1 MTARNSN
8 DTSKTK
14 TPFAQD
20 IRQGLTRSPKKL
32 SSRYFYDERGDRLFQ
47 AIMDMPEYYLTNCE
61 YEILTTYR
69 ANICR
74 PLLNR
79 QPFEIIELGAGDGIK
94 TRILLRH
101 LMESEADFSYR
112 PIDISQ
118 NALDGLEQAL
128 HKEMPH
134 LPVQPLQ
141 GEYFQVLSSLKEDDR
156 LPRLVL
162 FLGANIGN
170 LDRQQAQDFLRQLH
184 DVLNPGDYLLL
195 GFDLKKDP
203 AVILN
208 AYNDPAGI
216 TAEFNLNLLR
226 RINRELDANFNL
238 NAFKHWE
245 SYNPA
250 TGETKSYIVS
260 TRWQKVYIGALELE
274 IQFDAW
280 EAIDVELSL
289 KYSRSEIENLA
300 KRAGFIQLETYSD
313 TRSYF
318 VDSLWQVPEN
328 A

>member
-1 MTARNSN
+1 MTASNSN
-8 DTSKTK
+8 DPSIAG
-14 TPFAQD
+14 TPFARD
-20 IRQGLTRSPKKL
+20 IRQGLTHSPKKL

-69 ANICR
+69 ARICAPVLR
-74 PLLNR
+74 R
-79 QPFEIIELGAGDGIK
+79 QPFEIVELGAGDGMK

-101 LMESEADFSYR
+101 LLEMETDFCYR

-118 NALDGLEQAL
+118 NALNGLEKAL
-128 HKEMPH
+128 RQEMPR
-134 LPVQPLQ
+134 LRVQPLQ
-141 GEYFQVLSSLKEDDR
+141 GEYFQVLKNLKESDL
-156 LPRLVL
+156 LPKLVL

-170 LDRQQAQDFLRQLH
+170 LEREQAQNFLRQLRAA
-184 DVLNPGDYLLL
+184 LNPGDYLLI

-208 AYNDPAGI
+208 AYNDSAGI

-226 RINRELDANFNL
+226 RINRELNADFDL
-238 NAFKHWE
+238 QAFKHWE

-260 TRWQKVYIGALELE
+260 TRAQTVCIGLIGLEVE
-274 IQFDAW
+274 FGAW

-289 KYSRSEIENLA
+289 KYSRSEIEALA
-300 KRAGFIQLETYSD
+300 QEAGFEPLETFSD
-313 TRSYF
+313 ARDYF
-318 VDSLWQVPEN
+318 VDSLWQAPETT
-328 A
+328 

>member
-1 MTARNSN
+1 MTAPNSN
-8 DTSKTK
+8 DPSIADS
-14 TPFAQD
+14 PFARD
-20 IRQGLTRSPKKL
+20 IRRGLTRSPKKL

-69 ANICR
+69 AEICQ
-74 PLLNR
+74 PLLQR

-101 LMESEADFSYR
+101 LLENGANFSYR

-118 NALDGLEQAL
+118 NALDGLEKAL
-128 HKEMPH
+128 HTEMPQ
-134 LPVQPLQ
+134 LSVQPLQ
-141 GEYFQVLSSLKEDDR
+141 GEYFQVLSNLKENDH
-156 LPRLVL
+156 LPKIVL

-170 LDRQQAQDFLRQLH
+170 LDRLQARDFLRQLH
-184 DVLNPGDYLLL
+184 DALNPGDYLLI

-208 AYNDPAGI
+208 AYNDAAGI

-226 RINRELDANFNL
+226 RINRELQADFDL
-238 NAFKHWE
+238 SAFKHWE

-260 TRWQKVYIGALELE
+260 TQAQTVYIGALKLE
-274 IQFDAW
+274 ISFEAW

-289 KYSRSEIENLA
+289 KYSRSEIEALA
-300 KRAGFIQLETYSD
+300 REAGFEQLATFGD
-313 TRSYF
+313 ARDYF
-318 VDSLWQVPEN
+318 VDTLWQAPEN
-328 A
+328 